1 MRPTFTSGGL
11 RSPRS
16 QGRSVKETIPR
27 WCEDKRTVAWD
38 VLELAPDTTL
48 GHMLD
53 ETSFDESPPQVLSWL
68 EDRDPACASE
78 TQWGGAIAAADYR
91 AANPTDFRHLALL
104 LAAPSWQTVTLNPV
118 HPGKGIFAW
127 ATRLSSLRF
136 RETQHVPDANKM
148 SRRKMGGLANR

>member
-1 MRPTFTSGGL
+1 
-11 RSPRS
+11 
-16 QGRSVKETIPR
+16 VKETIPR

-91 AANPTDFRHLALL
+91 AANPTDFRHLRTFACCTI
-104 LAAPSWQTVTLNPV
+104 LADGYAKPCPSRQGHLCVGN
-118 HPGKGIFAW
+118 
-127 ATRLSSLRF
+127 
-136 RETQHVPDANKM
+136 
-148 SRRKMGGLANR
+148 